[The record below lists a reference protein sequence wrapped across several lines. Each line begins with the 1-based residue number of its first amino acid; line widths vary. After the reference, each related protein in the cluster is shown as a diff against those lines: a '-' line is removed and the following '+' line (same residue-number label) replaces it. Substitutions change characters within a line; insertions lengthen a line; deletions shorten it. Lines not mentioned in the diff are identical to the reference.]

1 MINKVENGHII
12 DSFTELILNQ
22 NKKVVIVSDGLFH
35 PEMKI
40 RAIEWVIEIEG
51 LDNGYIYGNNITPG
65 PLETQC
71 LH

>member
-1 MINKVENGHII
+1 M
-12 DSFTELILNQ
+12 DSFIELVLNQ
-22 NKKVVIVSDGLFH
+22 NKKVVNMSDGLFY

-40 RAIEWVIEIEG
+40 RAAVWVIRIEG
-51 LDNGYIYGNNITPG
+51 LDNGYIYSNNITPG